1 MPEALRYSA
10 EPELALLETAVDR
23 EWRALQ
29 RAGVLLRR
37 GGAVG
42 LPAVVV
48 RRLRR
53 RDLLQLRAGNGLDPA
68 ASALLVAFV
77 SAAGNEVARLLAGFA
92 HDVWRNF
99 VLPRLRR
106 RFGEGAIVALDG
118 DGEESEGE
126 GGRGA

>member
-1 MPEALRYSA
+1 MPEALRYSV
-10 EPELALLETAVDR
+10 EPELALLEAAVDR
-23 EWRALQ
+23 EWYALK
-29 RAGVLLRR
+29 RAGVLVRR
-37 GGAVG
+37 GGEAG

-53 RDLLQLRAGNGLDPA
+53 RDLLQLRAGGGLDPA

-106 RFGEGAIVALDG
+106 RFGQGALIALDDERG
-118 DGEESEGE
+118 GE
-126 GGRGA
+126 G